1 MDSQQARFILQ
12 SYRGDARDAADPHF
26 AEALR
31 QADADPALAAW
42 LAEELERDQA
52 VRRKLRAMPV
62 PEGLRERILSRR
74 PAARVAA
81 AGTPRPWLALAAT
94 VVLLAAVAAV
104 WLGRDRRPV
113 DFVNY
118 RAQMI
123 EVLQGPMRLDY
134 RHLELAEVQRWLA
147 EHQTPVP
154 TAIPTALRQESDIG
168 CRQLMWN
175 NRPVALVCFIGR
187 GDRAVHLFAIRRAAL
202 PDAPDPA
209 TPLFA
214 SVNGWSTATWVRDDV
229 VYLLASRLEESA
241 LRKLL

>member
-42 LAEELERDQA
+42 LAEELERDEA
-52 VRRKLRAMPV
+52 VRRKLRAVPV
-62 PEGLRERILSRR
+62 PEGLRERILSQR
-74 PAARVAA
+74 PTGPVASARSY
-81 AGTPRPWLALAAT
+81 RSWLALAAT

-113 DFVNY
+113 DFVHY

-123 EVLQGPMRLDY
+123 EIVQGPMRLDY

-147 EHQTPVP
+147 EHQAPVP
-154 TAIPTALRQESDIG
+154 TAIPTALGQEPDVG

-187 GDRAVHLFAIRRAAL
+187 GDRVVHLFAIRRVAL
-202 PDAPDPA
+202 PDAPDSA
-209 TPLFA
+209 APLFA
-214 SVNGWSTATWVRDDV
+214 SVNGWSTATWTQDDI